1 MKQETLIKLKI
12 ITSQSLWLVAE
23 TVHKKGIK
31 PKNKNLHLKNMIKI
45 RNKVNH
51 LGKEKI
57 NKKYLAYY
65 ISADKN

>member
-31 PKNKNLHLKNMIKI
+31 PKNKNLH
-45 RNKVNH
+45 
-51 LGKEKI
+51 
-57 NKKYLAYY
+57 
-65 ISADKN
+65 